1 MIGDILEDLVNK
13 VKTVSALGGRVA
25 ATLGG
30 TEGDPTLVHIETP
43 AAWAIFQGSLNS
55 DKPAQ
60 KWQVMRHNFNV
71 LVFLPYGQGE
81 ANFIDTQLKL
91 VEDVAQAVRG
101 TLPLDQGSTLWE
113 FTGVNLI
120 DIEPTRITY
129 QLSFS
134 VEAAYAK
141 QTT

>member
-1 MIGDILEDLVNK
+1 MIQDILDDLITK
-13 VKTVSALGGRVA
+13 VKTVTALGGRVA

-30 TEGDPTLVHIETP
+30 TEADPALVHIQTP
-43 AAWAIFQGSLNS
+43 AAWVLFSGSQNS

-60 KWQVMRHNFNV
+60 KWQIMRLNFNV

-81 ANFIDTQLKL
+81 SDFIDTQIKL

-101 TLPLDQGSTLWE
+101 TLPMNQGSTLWE
-113 FTGVNLI
+113 FNGATLI
-120 DIEPTRITY
+120 ELEPSRVTY

-134 VEAAYAK
+134 TEAAYAK
-141 QTT
+141 QPS